1 MPVRCWAT
9 YTDGCVFQM
18 WLLTVCYG
26 LLLTLC
32 SVFMH
37 LVLWK
42 FPSCPTSWLQWAL
55 WALIPWQVWFDCSTL
70 GGSHPPI
77 PRGRPGCCTAKTGFH
92 MCSRQQVLPQG
103 TFPCFDVLV
112 FPDTSFSFKPL
123 LPVGCYSALCLPLPL
138 PILLLISSKYS
149 TKSSSSQHSPSEL
162 PACILSPPP
171 VCSIYFIQTEAFPYV
186 TRVRPPHSHHSQR
199 SPAPRPRS
207 SSINPITEL
216 VASQVSIVNAVSCHN
231 SNHA

>member
-1 MPVRCWAT
+1 M
-9 YTDGCVFQM
+9 
-18 WLLTVCYG
+18 
-26 LLLTLC
+26 
-32 SVFMH
+32 
-37 LVLWK
+37 
-42 FPSCPTSWLQWAL
+42 
-55 WALIPWQVWFDCSTL
+55 WFDCSTL
-70 GGSHPPI
+70 EGSHPPI

-123 LPVGCYSALCLPLPL
+123 LPVGCYSALCFPLLL

-149 TKSSSSQHSPSEL
+149 TKSSYSQHSPSEL

-171 VCSIYFIQTEAFPYV
+171 ICSIYFIQTEAFPYV

-199 SPAPRPRS
+199 SPAPGHVQVPLTQSRNLLLLRS
-207 SSINPITEL
+207 AL
-216 VASQVSIVNAVSCHN
+216 
-231 SNHA
+231 